1 MKLQALF
8 LVVLQLAA
16 AQVRPPA
23 EHWVATWGRAQQMLR
38 GEGMPGGGRATQ
50 PPAPAA
56 RGGGDRGRRFPVPP
70 VPQAVNNQTI
80 RMVARVSL
88 GGRRV
93 RVRLSS
99 AFNTTTVKIGAAHI
113 ALRTKDSGIAAG
125 SDRVLTFGGKPS
137 ATLYSGGV
145 LISDPVNLD
154 FPSLA
159 DVAVSL
165 YFSGDTGFPTVHY
178 FGLHDTYISKEGDF
192 TGQPAIADATITQSY
207 YWLAGIDVVAP
218 ADAATL
224 VTFGDSITDG
234 DQSTPDTNGMWPAVL
249 AARLQANKA
258 TAHIGVVN
266 AGISGNQVLGD
277 GGSGEVRL
285 AHDALSH
292 PGVKW
297 IMLLEGIN
305 DISRGSRESPG
316 RPLLT
321 ADDLIAGYQ
330 QMIAMARLHGVQT
343 IGCTITPYGGR
354 SEYGES
360 VREAVNHWIRTSGAF
375 YAVVDFDAATRSPE
389 DPKRFRPEID
399 SPDGTHPANPGYK
412 MMADSVDLSIFSAT
426 YATKSKRK

>member
-1 MKLQALF
+1 
-8 LVVLQLAA
+8 
-16 AQVRPPA
+16 
-23 EHWVATWGRAQQMLR
+23 MLR
-38 GEGMPGGGRATQ
+38 GENMPGGGRGPQGSANAAAQ
-50 PPAPAA
+50 PPAAPPPQAAA
-56 RGGGDRGRRFPVPP
+56 RGGGDRGRRFPAPP
-70 VPQAVNNQTI
+70 IPAAVNNQTI

-88 GGRRV
+88 GGSKV

-99 AFNTTTVKIGAAHI
+99 AINTNTVKIGAAHI
-113 ALRTKDSGIAAG
+113 ARRSKDSGIVAG
-125 SDRVLTFGGKPS
+125 SDRVLTFGGKPT
-137 ATLYSGGV
+137 ATLYAGGV
-145 LISDPVNLD
+145 LIGDPVSLD
-154 FPSLA
+154 LPPLS

-165 YFSGDTGFPTVHY
+165 YFPGDTGFPTVHY

-192 TGQPAIADATITQSY
+192 TAQAAIPDPTITQSY

-224 VTFGDSITDG
+224 VAFGDSITDG
-234 DQSTPDTNGMWPAVL
+234 DQSTPNTNGMWPAVL
-249 AARLQANKA
+249 AARLLANKA

-266 AGISGNQVLGD
+266 EGISGNQVLGD
-277 GGSGEVRL
+277 GGTGVVRL
-285 AHDALSH
+285 VHDALTH

-330 QMIAMARLHGVQT
+330 QIIEMARMHGVHA

-354 SEYGES
+354 SEYAES
-360 VREAVNHWIRTSGAF
+360 VRVAVNQWIRTSGAF
-375 YAVVDFDAATRSPE
+375 YAVVDFDAATRAPE

-412 MMADSVDLSIFSAT
+412 MMADSVDLSIFSG
-426 YATKSKRK
+426 SKRK

>member
-1 MKLQALF
+1 MRKIRYVWPLLLVALT
-8 LVVLQLAA
+8 AA
-16 AQVRPPA
+16 PVRPAA
-23 EHWVATWGRAQQMLR
+23 EHWVATWGRAQQLLR
-38 GEGMPGGGRATQ
+38 GEGMPGGGRAAQ
-50 PPAPAA
+50 PPATPPTPPPAT
-56 RGGGDRGRRFPVPP
+56 RGGGDRGRRFPAPP
-70 VPQAVNNQTI
+70 VPQALNNQTI

-99 AFNTTTVKIGAAHI
+99 AFNTNTVKIGAAHI
-113 ALRTKDSGIAAG
+113 ALRSKDSGIAAG
-125 SDRVLTFGGKPS
+125 SDRVLTFGGKPT
-137 ATLYSGGV
+137 ATLYAGGV
-145 LISDPVNLD
+145 LIGDPVSLD
-154 FPSLA
+154 LPPLS

-165 YFSGDTGFPTVHY
+165 YFPGDTGFPTVHY

-192 TGQPAIADATITQSY
+192 TAQPAIPDATTTQSY

-224 VTFGDSITDG
+224 VAFGDSITDG

-277 GGSGEVRL
+277 GGSGVVRL

-316 RPLLT
+316 RPLIT

-330 QMIAMARLHGVQT
+330 QIIEMARLHGVQV

-360 VREAVNHWIRTSGAF
+360 VRVAVNQWIRTSGAF
-375 YAVVDFDAATRSPE
+375 YAVVDFDAATRSPDE
-389 DPKRFRPEID
+389 PKRFRPEID

-412 MMADSVDLSIFSAT
+412 MMADSVDLSIFS
-426 YATKSKRK
+426 KK

>member
-1 MKLQALF
+1 MKLQPLF

-23 EHWVATWGRAQQMLR
+23 EHWVATWGAAQQLLR
-38 GEGMPGGGRATQ
+38 GEGMPGGGRAAQ
-50 PPAPAA
+50 PPATPPPQPAA
-56 RGGGDRGRRFPVPP
+56 ARAGSGRRFPAPP
-70 VPQAVNNQTI
+70 VPQGVNNQTI

-99 AFNTTTVKIGAAHI
+99 ALNTNTVKIGAAHI
-113 ALRTKDSGIAAG
+113 ALRSKDSGSAAG
-125 SDRVLTFGGKPS
+125 TDRVLTFGGKPTV
-137 ATLYSGGV
+137 TLYSGGV
-145 LISDPVNLD
+145 LISDPVSLD
-154 FPSLA
+154 LPPLS

-165 YFSGDTGFPTVHY
+165 YFPGDTGFPTVHY

-192 TGQPAIADATITQSY
+192 TAQPAIPDPTITQSY

-277 GGSGEVRL
+277 GGSGVVRL

-330 QMIAMARLHGVQT
+330 QMIEMARMHGVRV

-354 SEYGES
+354 SEYAES
-360 VREAVNHWIRTSGAF
+360 VRVAVNKWIRTSGAY

-389 DPKRFRPEID
+389 DPKRFLPQVD

-412 MMADSVDLSIFSAT
+412 MMADSVNLSIFS
-426 YATKSKRK
+426 KK